1 MNPVNPVENILIV
14 GVGGQGILLAS
25 ELLCEVAFLSGRDV
39 KKSEVHG
46 MAQRGGVVSSH
57 VRIGDRVY
65 SPLIP
70 AGQADIL
77 LSFEQAE
84 SKRWIHFVKPG
95 GQVIVN
101 TRKLIPPVAF
111 MRSMQY
117 PEDPIGDIRSHHVQV
132 IAVSATEMAES
143 LGNIRV
149 ANIILLGVLSRF
161 IRLPVGRWEQGIRN
175 RVPPGTETINL
186 KAFHTGRSFNS

>member
-1 MNPVNPVENILIV
+1 MKTVNQTDNILIV

-57 VRIGDRVY
+57 VRIGEKVY

-70 AGQADIL
+70 AGRANIL
-77 LSFEQAE
+77 LSFELAE
-84 SKRWIHFVKPG
+84 SKRWIHYVKPG

-111 MRSMQY
+111 MSSMRY
-117 PEDPIGDIRSHHVQV
+117 PEDPIRDLRAYQVQV
-132 IAVSATEMAES
+132 IPVSATGMAKS

-161 IRLPVGRWEQGIRN
+161 IRLPVRRWEQGIRK
-175 RVPPGTETINL
+175 RVPRGTETINL

>member
-1 MNPVNPVENILIV
+1 MPRKQPDNILIV

-57 VRIGDRVY
+57 VRIGDKIY

-70 AGQADIL
+70 TGQADVL

-84 SKRWIHFVKPG
+84 SKRWIHFVRSG

-111 MRSMQY
+111 MRSMRY
-117 PEDPIGDIRSHHVQV
+117 PEDPIGELRSRQQN
-132 IAVSATEMAES
+132 IIPVSATEMAES

-161 IRLPVGRWEQGIRN
+161 LQLPLESWEQGIRK
-175 RVPPGTETINL
+175 RVPRGTEAVNL
-186 KAFHTGRSFNS
+186 KAFHAGRSIDS